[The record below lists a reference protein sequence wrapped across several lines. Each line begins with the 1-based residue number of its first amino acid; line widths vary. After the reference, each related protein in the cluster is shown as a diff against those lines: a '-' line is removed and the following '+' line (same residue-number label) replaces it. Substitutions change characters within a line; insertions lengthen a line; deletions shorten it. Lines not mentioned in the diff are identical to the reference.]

1 MGIELKLK
9 PCPFCGTAAD
19 FYQKIYDNG
28 AITAYVACKKC
39 HVRTREIPAVVKYCA
54 NDEAAKIWNQR
65 KVAYEC
71 KADLHAKNESRV
83 SHCDELICSNC
94 RLNLQDWVKVRYHD
108 DEDDMAYYQYAFQ
121 YCPNCG
127 AKIDDENE
135 EGQK

>member
-1 MGIELKLK
+1 MGNESKLK
-9 PCPFCGTAAD
+9 PCPFCGAAAD

-39 HVRTREIPAVVKYCA
+39 HVRTREIPAIVKYCA

-65 KVAYEC
+65 KVAN
-71 KADLHAKNESRV
+71 AIHATNLSAV
-83 SHCDELICSNC
+83 AWCDKLICSHC
-94 RLNLQDWVKVRYHD
+94 GIVLQDWVEVRY
-108 DEDDMAYYQYAFQ
+108 DEDMDDTTHHEYVFN

-135 EGQK
+135 EGEK

>member
-1 MGIELKLK
+1 MGNESKLK
-9 PCPFCGTAAD
+9 PCPFCGAAAD

-39 HVRTREIPAVVKYCA
+39 HVRTREIPAIVKYCA

-65 KVAYEC
+65 KVATPI
-71 KADLHAKNESRV
+71 HATNLSAV
-83 SHCDELICSNC
+83 AWCDKLICSHC
-94 RLNLQDWVKVRYHD
+94 GIVLQDWVEVRY
-108 DEDDMAYYQYAFQ
+108 DEDMDDTTHHEYVFN

-135 EGQK
+135 